1 MFILLKKSARLLAGL
16 SLSID
21 DSADNLQQYSAVRLT
36 LYQQN
41 QHVIQYKSNEFFL

>member
-41 QHVIQYKSNEFFL
+41 QHGIQHKINEFFL

>member
-1 MFILLKKSARLLAGL
+1 MFILLKKSARPPAGL

-21 DSADNLQQYSAVRLT
+21 DSADDLQQHGAVRLT

-41 QHVIQYKSNEFFL
+41 KHGIQYKINEFFL